1 MLPSLL
7 SGLKLNSPS
16 ILGALALGS
25 LRGSQPF
32 SWPCPALPST
42 MFSAQAWEHLPA
54 VTCRREQGG
63 RCWADKQKKGNWF
76 SFLLILWKSCNH
88 SKGAKEAWDVVLLVS
103 GRVSSLIACS
113 HYRRLQACVHFHTCL
128 HFQLKLDP
136 ILYHDTNHCHLLYA
150 EHFLFIISF
159 SLYNHLCSTDS
170 HFHHTGAE
178 IVVQRVKEGTWDQW
192 PVCIEAK
199 MQIQFCLTPKSILLS
214 GILYSY

>member
-1 MLPSLL
+1 MSPPRCSQHRHESTCLL
-7 SGLKLNSPS
+7 WLLQE
-16 ILGALALGS
+16 GARRKRLGS
-25 LRGSQPF
+25 WVPGSH
-32 SWPCPALPST
+32 T
-42 MFSAQAWEHLPA
+42 NE
-54 VTCRREQGG
+54 
-63 RCWADKQKKGNWF
+63 QKKDNWF
-76 SFLLILWKSCNH
+76 FFLLILWKSCNH
-88 SKGAKEAWDVVLLVS
+88 SKGAKEAWDVVLLVP

-128 HFQLKLDP
+128 HLQLKFDP
-136 ILYHDTNHCHLLYA
+136 IPYHDTNHHHLLSA

-159 SLYNHLCSTDS
+159 SLYNHLCSRDS

-178 IVVQRVKEGTWDQW
+178 IVVQRVKEGAWDQW